1 MKTVN
6 LAQILA
12 GILLTA
18 LVISGC
24 SAYLALE
31 ENERALS
38 AKDIIALSKAGV
50 SSEIIKR
57 KIEVTRSQFNLETED
72 IVRLKNEGVSDDVIH
87 SMIDTGEAA
96 GLVDLERS
104 YSLYDYWFNYY
115 NTFYPVYIYRNPTW
129 GAYLNPM
136 YRSGESLGW
145 YYRDFPVGLP
155 WSGYTEYPRYWSSPP
170 ALGERDR

>member
-1 MKTVN
+1 MKIVKRTH
-6 LAQILA
+6 ILA
-12 GILLTA
+12 DILLA
-18 LVISGC
+18 GLVISGC
-24 SAYLALE
+24 SSYMAVE
-31 ENERALS
+31 ERKQTLS
-38 AKDIIALSKAGV
+38 SDDIIAMSQAGV

-57 KIEVTRSQFNLETED
+57 KIEVTHSQFSLETSD
-72 IVRLKNEGVSDDVIH
+72 IVHLKSEGVSDDVIR
-87 SMIDTGEAA
+87 SMIDTDENA